1 LLKICVPATSANL
14 GPGFDSLGLALKLKN
29 CVDIKPSKFFSVSIK
44 GEGADNPKMKG
55 NNLFINIFNEHYRSI
70 MGRDG
75 GNSKFKF
82 TFYNNIPMSR
92 GLGSSSAV
100 IISALASACEAAGVS
115 TVKRR
120 VLNQA
125 LFHEPHPDNIAP
137 ATMGGFT
144 VSILDKQKVFTQKK
158 KIPPYLKALVVIPNQ
173 TISTSQSRTTLPKVY
188 SKEKAIFNLSRSSFL
203 TAAFF
208 AEDWELLR
216 LASKD
221 KFHQKQ
227 RMRNLPEL
235 FTIQK
240 IALDYGALMST
251 LSGSGSTFFNMLYKE
266 DVTPLKNRFETLFP
280 NYTVRVLDFDNEGLQ
295 IFR

>member
-1 LLKICVPATSANL
+1 MKICVPATSANL
-14 GPGFDSLGLALKLKN
+14 GPGFDTLGVALKLKN

-70 MGRDG
+70 IGK
-75 GNSKFKF
+75 NSSGKFKF

-100 IISALASACEAAGVS
+100 IVSALASACEAAGVS
-115 TVKRR
+115 AVKRR
-120 VLNQA
+120 ILNHA
-125 LFHEPHPDNIAP
+125 LLHEPHPDNIAP

-144 VSILDKQKVFTQKK
+144 VSILEKQKVFTQKK
-158 KIPPYLKALVVIPNQ
+158 KVPPYLKALVVIPNQ

-188 SKEKAIFNLSRSSFL
+188 SKEKSVFNLSHASFL

-208 AEDWELLR
+208 NEDWELLR

-235 FTIQK
+235 FTVQK

-251 LSGSGSTFFNMLYKE
+251 LSGSGSTFFNLLYKE
-266 DVTPLKNRFETLFP
+266 DVMPLKTKFETLFP
-280 NYTVRVLDFDNEGLQ
+280 NYTIRVLDFDNEGLQ
-295 IFR
+295 ILR